1 MKTRTDM
8 IRERS
13 FIIVAILAATVLTG
27 CKSALDSRKSPLLDR
42 SWMSS
47 YKKSPD
53 EKIEYGQPERI
64 AVIWSDSVA
73 SANNVANV
81 RGFGGRIYFYD
92 KDSKPIRANGEL
104 TVYAFD
110 DSNDD
115 RKTQAD
121 RVYKFRQEELQSHF
135 SETALGP
142 SYSVWVPWDKVG
154 GDRKSIAL
162 MPVFKTTENQVV
174 KSEQSINV
182 LPGKTPV
189 QVAKADE
196 VYRVLGSSPAVG
208 RLDHVGATPK
218 NNNYGVQLAS
228 ATETLDRRANS
239 LEDRTTTISVPREM
253 SRRLNQDLL
262 TNSVES
268 VSSGME
274 ANISYGERT
283 SSTASGPIDSLIPA
297 ASSSTA
303 NTIDLPVNPKPRSRP
318 VFGAPG
324 IRK

>member
-1 MKTRTDM
+1 MNP
-8 IRERS
+8 ERNL
-13 FIIVAILAATVLTG
+13 IILALLAVMACTG
-27 CKSALDSRKSPLLDR
+27 CKSALDSRKSPLVDR

-47 YKKSPD
+47 YKKSAD

-110 DSNDD
+110 DSNETH
-115 RKTQAD
+115 KTQAD

-142 SYSVWVPWDKVG
+142 SYSVWIPWDKVG

-162 MPVFKTTENQVV
+162 MPMFKTPENQVV

-208 RLDHVGATPK
+208 RLGQVAQTSK
-218 NNNYGVQLAS
+218 KSNYDVQLAS
-228 ATETLDRRANS
+228 ANEPTDRGQDSPA
-239 LEDRTTTISVPREM
+239 DRTTTISVPRDM
-253 SRRLNQDLL
+253 SRRLNQELL
-262 TNSVES
+262 TNTVES
-268 VSSGME
+268 VSPGMN
-274 ANISYGERT
+274 ASVTYGSPKAPPT
-283 SSTASGPIDSLIPA
+283 DGPMDSLLSSTSQSETQSATQPAS
-297 ASSSTA
+297 
-303 NTIDLPVNPKPRSRP
+303 PKPRHRN

-324 IRK
+324 VLK